1 MMSSD
6 IFTSRSSQ
14 ELLLYLKV
22 HTQINF
28 QGFFLDKSLFNFQG
42 ATHSFRECLNTI
54 SHRSSIVN
62 TFFRLFYSL
71 FSTCPGV
78 LRVKGFYW
86 VYRNAMGYCF
96 IVLLFYCFITFSL
109 LFVGLVLVV
118 FVSDLSVVFALSRFN
133 FLLIRC

>member
-6 IFTSRSSQ
+6 ILSSRSSQ

-42 ATHSFRECLNTI
+42 AMLSFCECLNTI

-71 FSTCPGV
+71 FSTTPGV
-78 LRVKGFYW
+78 LHVKGFY
-86 VYRNAMGYCF
+86 GLE
-96 IVLLFYCFITFSL
+96 IV
-109 LFVGLVLVV
+109 
-118 FVSDLSVVFALSRFN
+118 
-133 FLLIRC
+133 RCRD

>member
-6 IFTSRSSQ
+6 ILSSRSSQ

-54 SHRSSIVN
+54 SHRSPIVN
-62 TFFRLFYSL
+62 TFFAFFIRFFQLARVFCKRMD
-71 FSTCPGV
+71 FVMV
-78 LRVKGFYW
+78 LMHCYG
-86 VYRNAMGYCF
+86 GS
-96 IVLLFYCFITFSL
+96 VLLRLVFY
-109 LFVGLVLVV
+109 
-118 FVSDLSVVFALSRFN
+118 
-133 FLLIRC
+133 

>member
-6 IFTSRSSQ
+6 ILSSRSSQ

-71 FSTCPGV
+71 FSTAPGV

-86 VYRNAMGYCF
+86 VYRNVMEA
-96 IVLLFYCFITFSL
+96 IVLLFYCCILL
-109 LFVGLVLVV
+109 LFHGIDHVV
-118 FVSDLSVVFALSRFN
+118 IMYFLTFEICIFDCFEAEFFV
-133 FLLIRC
+133 